1 MKERKFKV
9 QNLKKIKR
17 SDENVA
23 QENLEAFRSWI
34 QKIEQSTTAVGSR
47 LSAVE
52 KRLSTGIDESE
63 SSDLLPMNGR
73 VETLVVNIKKKS
85 ARAVARV
92 LDHELTYLYNEMV
105 DLKKEV
111 ARFTEQQAI
120 LEKTS
125 ITTTQE
131 LATIRSTITHLN
143 ETMNQTKEQKT
154 STEPFVMHLGAIEIP
169 VELTGIIGGFLAFTI
184 ALLVIFGQKEVLLSP
199 FFLSGIGV
207 LLIGVAMVKMI
218 RARSKTLLRP
228 LMTMPLSAPTV
239 LNEVELS
246 EKEDG

>member
-17 SDENVA
+17 SDENLA

-34 QKIEQSTTAVGSR
+34 QKIEQSTTAVSSR

-63 SSDLLPMNGR
+63 PSDLLPMNGR

-85 ARAVARV
+85 AGAVARV
-92 LDHELTYLYNEMV
+92 LDHELTYLHNEMI
-105 DLKKEV
+105 DLKKEL
-111 ARFTEQQAI
+111 ARLTEQQGT
-120 LEKTS
+120 LNETHT
-125 ITTTQE
+125 TTTQE
-131 LATIRSTITHLN
+131 LAAMRSTISRLN
-143 ETMNQTKEQKT
+143 ETMNQTMEQKT

-184 ALLVIFGQKEVLLSP
+184 ALLVLFGQKEVLLSP

-228 LMTMPLSAPTV
+228 LMTMPLSAPTFPR
-239 LNEVELS
+239 EVELS
-246 EKEDG
+246 EKKEG